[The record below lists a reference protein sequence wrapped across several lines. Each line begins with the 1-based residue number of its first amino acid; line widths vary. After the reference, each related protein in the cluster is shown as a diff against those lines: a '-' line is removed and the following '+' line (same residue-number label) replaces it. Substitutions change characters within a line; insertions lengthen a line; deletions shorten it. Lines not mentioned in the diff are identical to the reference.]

1 MSIGKAAVL
10 NIAVLLSPLL
20 TEAEQVLCGSDRQ
33 NAEVRA
39 AIFNVRDFGA
49 KGDNTS
55 GAHLVLCVGQTDVMM
70 RGPGKIDGN
79 VSAFLRDKDGKH
91 PSSKRQIVWRTSQMI
106 WFVDSQRIRFRNI
119 DLTEGFEAVNAPDVK
134 AEDGTFC
141 ELPLSD
147 AERAKLAAGI
157 DAHTIRLH

>member
-55 GAHLVLCVGQTDVMM
+55 GAHLVLCVGQTDVMYVA
-70 RGPGKIDGN
+70 PEK
-79 VSAFLRDKDGKH
+79 STATFLRFSGTKTASIHLQSGR
-91 PSSKRQIVWRTSQMI
+91 SSGGHHR
-106 WFVDSQRIRFRNI
+106 
-119 DLTEGFEAVNAPDVK
+119 
-134 AEDGTFC
+134 
-141 ELPLSD
+141 
-147 AERAKLAAGI
+147 
-157 DAHTIRLH
+157 